1 MRRPSLRSL
10 VLNAL
15 GALAL
20 AVTLAPYAHAQ
31 DVPARI
37 KQAGKLVI
45 GTNPNYP
52 PITYKDTATN
62 LRTGF
67 DIDLG
72 EAVAKEL
79 GVAAEWQEIAFAQML
94 PSIQTGRID
103 TVMAGMSDKPARREI
118 VEFVDYLSTGA
129 QMYTL
134 EANATTIK
142 APADL
147 CGKKVGASRSTTWP
161 ADIEKWSAENCVAQ
175 GKPAI
180 MVVGTEG
187 SVDARTQLKS
197 GRLDG
202 AVQGNETLAFLQS
215 VEPKTFVLLG
225 TPFKS
230 DTIGMPV
237 IKTDVELRDAIKGA
251 LDRLQSKGIY
261 SKIAEKYGLQA
272 NELKAITLNKGTD

>member
-1 MRRPSLRSL
+1 MKKAAFPLC
-10 VLNAL
+10 
-15 GALAL
+15 LAL
-20 AVTLAPYAHAQ
+20 LAGCFGPLISKAQ
-31 DVPARI
+31 ELPPRI
-37 KQAGKLVI
+37 KQAGKIVI

-62 LRTGF
+62 ARTGF

-79 GVAAEWQEIAFAQML
+79 GLAVEWQEIAFAQML
-94 PSIQTGRID
+94 PSMQTGRID
-103 TVMAGMSDKPARREI
+103 TVLAGMSDKPARREI
-118 VEFVDYLSTGA
+118 VDFVDYLTTGA

-134 EANATTIK
+134 QANSATIK
-142 APADL
+142 EPADL

-161 ADIEKWSAENCVAQ
+161 GNIETWSAENCVAK

-180 MVVGTEG
+180 VVVGTEG

-215 VEPKTFVLLG
+215 VEPNTFVLLG
-225 TPFKS
+225 QPFKS
-230 DTIGMPV
+230 DIMGMPV
-237 IKTDVELRDAIKGA
+237 VKTEPLLRDAIKA
-251 LDRLQSKGIY
+251 AMDRLVAKGVY
-261 SKIAEKYGLQA
+261 DQLAAKYGLNA
-272 NELKAITLNKGTD
+272 NKIATVGINQGTE